1 MNIKAQIILNKHL
14 NNIEIGDAN
23 RHIIN
28 AMKEFAS
35 NYHKEQLSL
44 YDVVKSFCECGGEK
58 RIDSKYCDSCNRHHS
73 I

>member
-1 MNIKAQIILNKHL
+1 MNIKAQTILNKHL
-14 NNIEIGDAN
+14 NGVEVGDSN

-44 YDVVKSFCECGGEK
+44 YDVVKSFCGCVSEK
-58 RIDSKYCDSCNRHHS
+58 VIDSKYCISCNRHHG

>member
-1 MNIKAQIILNKHL
+1 MNIKAQTILNKHL
-14 NNIEIGDAN
+14 NGVEVGESN

-44 YDVVKSFCECGGEK
+44 YDVVNSTDK
-58 RIDSKYCDSCNRHHS
+58 
-73 I
+73 